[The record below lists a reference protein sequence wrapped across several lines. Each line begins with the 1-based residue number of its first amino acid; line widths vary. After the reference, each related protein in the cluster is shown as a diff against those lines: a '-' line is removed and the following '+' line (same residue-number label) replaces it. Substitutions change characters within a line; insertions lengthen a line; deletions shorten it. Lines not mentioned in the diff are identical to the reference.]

1 MFSGWERYSRIWIDG
16 EEVTAPM
23 QIDVSNFLLA
33 ASVTQAVVLSVF
45 LVLPSNIG
53 QTSNRLLVVV
63 LLSIAAGYAEMLLYS
78 AGVTARHPN
87 YAYLGTLLSVL
98 QPPAIYLY
106 TKSLMRRDFAI
117 KPRHWVHLLPFC
129 AAAVVFFFAYDL
141 QPVEVKTAIL
151 LEQDLPGMPTSL
163 PLALVI
169 HGVFLAY
176 LIYSVH
182 ALRKFAASVK
192 AIFSDIET
200 KQMSWLKV
208 LLSGYAVIWTV
219 SLIYCLAFYIFKCS
233 ADINYVLML
242 AGASAFLF
250 INMLVVQALKQSA
263 VFSGLTSEEM
273 ALLEDR
279 EADKEIILP
288 TDAQKNRVERFMD
301 SEKPFLNANLSVNQL
316 AKQMGMPARDLSF
329 VINHGFEKNFFDFV
343 GDYRIRHATG
353 LLDLRQ
359 EGKTILEVMVDSG
372 FNSKSV
378 FNTAFKQKTGM
389 TPTQYRN
396 RNP

>member
-1 MFSGWERYSRIWIDG
+1 
-16 EEVTAPM
+16 M

-63 LLSIAAGYAEMLLYS
+63 LLSIAAGYAEIFLYS
-78 AGVTARHPN
+78 AGVTVRHPN
-87 YAYLGTLLSVL
+87 FAYIGTLLSVL

-117 KPRHWVHLLPFC
+117 KPRHFVHLLPFC
-129 AAAVVFFFAYDL
+129 VAAVVFFFAYYL
-141 QPVEVKTAIL
+141 QPVELKTQIL
-151 LEQDLPGMPTSL
+151 LAQDLPGMPTSL

-169 HGVFLAY
+169 HGVFLSY
-176 LIYSVH
+176 LIYSVR
-182 ALRKFAASVK
+182 ALRKFAASIK
-192 AIFSDIET
+192 TIFSDVES

-233 ADINYVLML
+233 ADINYVLMV
-242 AGASAFLF
+242 AGASGFLF

-263 VFSGLTSEEM
+263 LFSGLTSEETG
-273 ALLEDR
+273 LLEDR
-279 EADKEIILP
+279 EADKETILP
-288 TDAQKNRVERFMD
+288 TDEQKNRIEQFMD
-301 SEKPFLNANLSVNQL
+301 NEKPFLNANLSLNQL
-316 AKQMGMPARDLSF
+316 AKQMGVSPRDLSF

-343 GDYRIRHATG
+343 GDYRIRHATV
-353 LLDLRQ
+353 LLNLRQ

-378 FNTAFKQKTGM
+378 FNTAFKRKTGM

-396 RNP
+396 RNA

>member
-1 MFSGWERYSRIWIDG
+1 
-16 EEVTAPM
+16 M

-78 AGVTARHPN
+78 AGLTARHPN
-87 YAYLGTLLSVL
+87 FAYLGTLLSVL

-129 AAAVVFFFAYDL
+129 TAAVVFFFAYYL
-141 QPVEVKTAIL
+141 QPVEVKTEIL

-169 HGVFLAY
+169 HGVFLSY

-182 ALRKFAASVK
+182 SLRRFAAGVK
-192 AIFSDIET
+192 DIFSDVES

-219 SLIYCLAFYIFKCS
+219 SLLYCLAFYVFKCS
-233 ADINYVLML
+233 TEIEYVLMIS
-242 AGASAFLF
+242 GASGFLF
-250 INMLVVQALKQSA
+250 INMLVIQALKQSA
-263 VFSGLTSEEM
+263 VFSGLTNEE
-273 ALLEDR
+273 AGLLEER
-279 EADKEIILP
+279 EADKETVLP
-288 TDAQKNRVERFMD
+288 TDEQKNCLERFMN

-316 AKQMGMPARDLSF
+316 AKQMGMSPRDLSF

-343 GDYRIRHATG
+343 GDYRIRHATE

-359 EGKTILEVMVDSG
+359 EGKTILEVMLDSG

-378 FNTAFKQKTGM
+378 FNTAFKHKTGM

-396 RNP
+396 RSAC